1 MQFSMDSKCEYMQ
14 DHARELFA
22 SYQMN
27 YFAAFSLISLSLAS
41 GNIFANISSNN
52 VAPQAP
58 AFGVGDFFYRAPRHA
73 QSRCK

>member
-27 YFAAFSLISLSLAS
+27 YLVRQDIL
-41 GNIFANISSNN
+41 FANIS
-52 VAPQAP
+52 
-58 AFGVGDFFYRAPRHA
+58 
-73 QSRCK
+73 

>member
-14 DHARELFA
+14 DHDRELFA

-27 YFAAFSLISLSLAS
+27 YCCIFANFLISRVRKY
-41 GNIFANISSNN
+41 IANISSNN

-58 AFGVGDFFYRAPRHA
+58 AFGVGDFTYRAPRHA
-73 QSRCK
+73 QSRFK